1 MRIKKRVTALVLCA
15 AMIITSLSVPETAE
29 KVLAAGESQTK
40 VSSSDKTVLKDFGFD
55 LSGEYAMDAL
65 NDTQKM
71 AKKPMIT
78 MLLWHLI
85 RKIRT
90 AEICLMAEKVMLPF

>member
-29 KVLAAGESQTK
+29 KVLAADESQTK

-71 AKKPMIT
+71 ANHKSELVMASKSN
-78 MLLWHLI
+78 MLNVSMYEYDS
-85 RKIRT
+85 RT
-90 AEICLMAEKVMLPF
+90 VLYKE